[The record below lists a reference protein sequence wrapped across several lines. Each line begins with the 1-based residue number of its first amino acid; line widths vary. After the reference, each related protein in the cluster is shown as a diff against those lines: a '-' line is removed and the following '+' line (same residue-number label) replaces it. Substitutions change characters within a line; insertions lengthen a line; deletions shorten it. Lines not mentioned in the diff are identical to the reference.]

1 VHGDKSSRG
10 DSLPLDFHSRPVE
23 NSYIVFTILK
33 IVQSLVK
40 ALNSEA
46 TPNQVAA
53 GFVLGAA
60 RGLTPLVSLHNL
72 IVVAA
77 IALFRVTVPGAILGW
92 LVTIPLGFLLDPVF
106 DAVGRVLL
114 IDADGL
120 TPLWT
125 TVTNT
130 PVLSLANLNNT
141 IVLGSLVTWAAVGL
155 PLFVVARVGIVQ
167 YRRHVYPR
175 VATWR
180 VFRVLKAS
188 KAYNAYRMFR
198 P

>member
-1 VHGDKSSRG
+1 
-10 DSLPLDFHSRPVE
+10 
-23 NSYIVFTILK
+23 VFTILK

-60 RGLTPLVSLHNL
+60 LGLTPLVSLHNL

-106 DAVGRVLL
+106 DAVGRALF
-114 IDADGL
+114 
-120 TPLWT
+120 
-125 TVTNT
+125 
-130 PVLSLANLNNT
+130 
-141 IVLGSLVTWAAVGL
+141 AV
-155 PLFVVARVGIVQ
+155 
-167 YRRHVYPR
+167 
-175 VATWR
+175 R
-180 VFRVLKAS
+180 VFTGQLIS
-188 KAYNAYRMFR
+188 GLNFNAVTHPTLGMTHSIVDVSGIDHGCVIVNGF
-198 P
+198 

>member
-1 VHGDKSSRG
+1 
-10 DSLPLDFHSRPVE
+10 
-23 NSYIVFTILK
+23 VFTILK

-60 RGLTPLVSLHNL
+60 LGLTPLVSLHNL
-72 IVVAA
+72 LIVAA

-92 LVTIPLGFLLDPVF
+92 LVTIPLGFLLDPLF
-106 DAVGRVLL
+106 DAVGRALL
-114 IDADGL
+114 LDADGL

-125 TVTNT
+125 AVTNT
-130 PVLSLANLNNT
+130 PVLSLANLTNT
-141 IVLGSLVTWAAVGL
+141 IVLGSLVSWAVL
-155 PLFVVARVGIVQ
+155 SVPLFFVARVGVRQ

-175 VATWR
+175 IATWR
-180 VFRVLKAS
+180 VFRMLKAS
-188 KAYNAYRMFR
+188 KAYNVYRIFR

>member
-1 VHGDKSSRG
+1 
-10 DSLPLDFHSRPVE
+10 
-23 NSYIVFTILK
+23 VFTILK

-60 RGLTPLVSLHNL
+60 LGLTPLVSLHNL

-106 DAVGRVLL
+106 DAVGRALL

-141 IVLGSLVTWAAVGL
+141 IVLGSLLTWAAVGL
-155 PLFVVARVGIVQ
+155 PLFVIARVGILQ

-175 VATWR
+175 IATWR

-188 KAYNAYRMFR
+188 KAYNVYRMFR